1 MRKTIEI
8 GRKKEKMGR
17 MKGKRDE
24 AWHRER
30 VAVFMGQR
38 QKSSETCKTTQIKG
52 NEHKSGLKN
61 PAFHSPKELFLCQL
75 SMGKCRFKK
84 SKLEF
89 PRKNYYIVV
98 LMPSNDYNVVELQ
111 REIA

>member
-52 NEHKSGLKN
+52 NEHKNGLKILR
-61 PAFHSPKELFLCQL
+61 SIRQ
-75 SMGKCRFKK
+75 K
-84 SKLEF
+84 SYF
-89 PRKNYYIVV
+89 RV
-98 LMPSNDYNVVELQ
+98 DYPWRNIDS
-111 REIA
+111 RS